1 MNRAA
6 ESFWASLPLGRG
18 VTRLA
23 WDDNGLAA
31 FDKPA
36 GILSHPNAPG
46 DESRSLLGSHY
57 TPEEEV
63 YEWIDDSGGG
73 PRRLWLLNR
82 LDSATS
88 GAILVAADEALAAII
103 RAQFKR
109 KQVHKIYHAL
119 VLGSPRQPMEVWRDR
134 LTVARREGRI
144 RTSATSGHV
153 PAECRMTL
161 VRSGRSEP
169 RLALL
174 KLEPHT
180 GRSHQ
185 LRVQCAKR
193 GLPIVGDQTYGDFRR
208 NRELAK
214 RCGTKRMFLHSSETK
229 FEYEFRGQRCAF
241 AVRAPLPPEF
251 ESTLRGLPHPEYPA

>member
-1 MNRAA
+1 MNGAA

-23 WDDNGLAA
+23 SDDNGLAA

-46 DESRSLLGSHY
+46 DESRSLLAAPY
-57 TPEEEV
+57 APEEEV
-63 YEWIDDSGGG
+63 YEWTDDAGGG
-73 PRRLWLLNR
+73 RRRLWLLNR
-82 LDSATS
+82 LDS
-88 GAILVAADEALAAII
+88 GAILVAADEALAAIV
-103 RAQFKR
+103 RDQFKR

-119 VLGSPRQPMEVWRDR
+119 VFGSPRQPMEVWRDR
-134 LTVARREGRI
+134 LTVVRREGRI
-144 RTSATSGHV
+144 RTAATSGHV

-161 VRSGRSEP
+161 VRAGRGEP

-214 RCGTKRMFLHSSETK
+214 RVGTKRMFLHSSETR
-229 FEYEFRGQRCAF
+229 FDYEFRGRRCPF

-251 ESTLRGLPHPEYPA
+251 ESTLRGLALPGNPA